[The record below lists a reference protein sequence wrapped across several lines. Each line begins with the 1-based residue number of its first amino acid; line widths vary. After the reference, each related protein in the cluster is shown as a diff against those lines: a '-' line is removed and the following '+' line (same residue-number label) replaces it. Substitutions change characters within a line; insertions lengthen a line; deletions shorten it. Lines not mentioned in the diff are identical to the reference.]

1 MRKLIIATTLTVVL
15 AGTASA
21 ANVHSRDREP
31 RERDT
36 PIVRVIKVIKRLFT
50 PSVNASPTVPIP

>member
-21 ANVHSRDREP
+21 AEVRFKDRNP
-31 RERDT
+31 RERDA
-36 PIVRVIKVIKRLFT
+36 PIVRVIKAVKRLLT
-50 PSVNASPTVPIP
+50 INNLPTVPHP